1 MHHKIIS
8 FIFAAF
14 AILLIVGVAAVVVRN
29 KNSNSFAEI
38 GKLDPLILFHI
49 PPIHAGL
56 VWKEA
61 SDNPKLLFFTRH
73 TEMRG
78 TDIVRVEDKGID
90 KEQTLIGDLIAD
102 ANIFP
107 FLVDRSLNDRGKT
120 FNETLRASFKNF
132 VNGGF
137 LMPQGPTQSIP
148 TRILSDLKREN
159 TQLFDLSHPDAFKN
173 AGKHDVALHTENDH
187 LLNAVAFEDA
197 GFSRGLNYNIYCSG
211 HAMLADGRMFIAG
224 GHDMAR
230 ANGIKKT
237 NIFDPESE
245 RWLDRNLSCAKAG
258 WENDRFGK
266 NLLSQNPKATHFG
279 QCNVLDRESR
289 DPSHSSD
296 MKYERWYPTAI
307 TLPDGK
313 VLIVGGHDQNEKVG
327 PNPDTNDA
335 AFTATK
341 IIQAV
346 PEIYDPQTDT
356 TIALENARK
365 VFPEYARA
373 HVVQTG
379 PGENDWKVCMID
391 GNPADPSEASPVPS
405 ETAKMGD
412 DIHHHGPNSGATF
425 CLDVL
430 GALADPDREVPA
442 EKYWEFID
450 EAQIAHGYG
459 STADLLK
466 IASNGST
473 EYHKVAIF
481 GGLDKD
487 EVASQIVEMIN
498 YTDDKPKWGRQ
509 DDLLKAASSN
519 AATPLPNGQVFI
531 VGGRG
536 DRGKTYEKL
545 TFTYQM
551 FNPDTGHIKELVT
564 TTVPRGEHSN
574 ALLMP
579 DATVLVMG
587 GNRSDAVPKGD
598 KVFPQG
604 DPDLGVNTARIYKPS
619 YLFNKDGSPAH
630 RPVIADAPRTIFYG
644 TIFDLKMS
652 QKEPLEVEKVVIIRT
667 GINTHALSTDI
678 RYVQIPFYIENNGDV
693 KVKAPK
699 TSVQAMPGDYML
711 FVVDNKGVPSK
722 AAHVRLGFG
731 TPAFS
736 R

>member
-1 MHHKIIS
+1 MRNKTIS
-8 FIFAAF
+8 FTLLAFAA
-14 AILLIVGVAAVVVRN
+14 LLIAGMAAVVALS
-29 KNSNSFAEI
+29 KNSNSFAEV
-38 GKLDPLILFHI
+38 GKLDPLIAFHI
-49 PPIHAGL
+49 PPLHAGL
-56 VWKEA
+56 VWKQE
-61 SDNPKLLFFTRH
+61 SESPKLLFFARH

-78 TDIVRVEDKGID
+78 TDIVRIEDEGID
-90 KEQTLIGDLIAD
+90 KEQTLIGDLIRD
-102 ANIFP
+102 PNIFP
-107 FLVDRSLNDRGKT
+107 FLVDRSLDDGSKT
-120 FNETLRASFKNF
+120 FNETLRASFKNL

-137 LMPQGPTQSIP
+137 LMQQGPTQSIP

-159 TQLFDLSHPDAFKN
+159 TQLFDPSHPDAFKN
-173 AGKHDVALHTENDH
+173 ADKHDVALHTENDH
-187 LLNAVAFEDA
+187 LLNAAAFEDA

-211 HAMLADGRMFIAG
+211 HAMLADGRLFIAG
-224 GHDMAR
+224 GHDMAQ
-230 ANGIKKT
+230 ANGVKKT

-245 RWLDRNLSCAKAG
+245 KWLDRDLPCAKAE

-266 NLLSQNPKATHFG
+266 NLFSQNPKATHFT
-279 QCNVLDRESR
+279 QCNVVDKESR

-335 AFTATK
+335 AFIATR

-346 PEIYDPQTDT
+346 PEIYDPKTDT

-365 VFPEYARA
+365 VFPEYAQA

-379 PGENDWKVCMID
+379 PKENDWKVCMID

-405 ETAKMGD
+405 ETAKMED

-442 EKYWEFID
+442 ENHWEFLD
-450 EAQIAHGYG
+450 EAQTAHGSG

-481 GGLDKD
+481 GGADKD
-487 EVASQIVEMIN
+487 EMASQIVEMIN
-498 YTDDKPKWGRQ
+498 YTDDKPKWKRQ

-519 AATPLPNGQVFI
+519 TAIPLPNGQVLI

-536 DRGKTYEKL
+536 DRRKTYEKL
-545 TFTYQM
+545 TFAYQM

-574 ALLMP
+574 AFLMP

-587 GNRSDAVPKGD
+587 GNRTDAVPKGD
-598 KVFPQG
+598 KVFPRG
-604 DPDLGVNTARIYKPS
+604 DPDLGVNTARIYKPP

-630 RPVIADAPRTIFYG
+630 RPVIADAPHTIFYG

-652 QKEPLEVEKVVIIRT
+652 KKESLEVEKIVIIRT

-678 RYVQIPFYIENNGDV
+678 RYVQIPFYVENNGDV

-722 AAHVRLGFG
+722 AAHVRLGY
-731 TPAFS
+731 
-736 R
+736 

>member
-1 MHHKIIS
+1 MQAKT
-8 FIFAAF
+8 IFLAVTAF
-14 AILLIVGVAAVVVRN
+14 AVLAIAALSVLSALE
-29 KNSNSFAEI
+29 KKSTHLAEV
-38 GKLDPLILFHI
+38 GKLDPLIAFHI
-49 PPIHAGL
+49 TPLHAGL
-56 VWKEA
+56 VWKLEA
-61 SDNPKLLFFTRH
+61 ESPELLFFARH

-78 TDIVRVEDKGID
+78 TDIVRVEDHGVD
-90 KEQTLIGDLIAD
+90 NEQTLIGDLILD

-107 FLVDRSLNDRGKT
+107 FLIDRSLNDGEKT
-120 FNETLRASFKNF
+120 FNETLRASFKNL

-137 LMPQGPTQSIP
+137 LIQQGPTQSIP

-173 AGKHDVALHTENDH
+173 DDKHDVAIHTENDH

-197 GFSRGLNYNIYCSG
+197 GFSHGLNYNIYCSG

-224 GHDMAR
+224 GHDMAQ

-237 NIFDPESE
+237 NIFDSENE
-245 RWLDRNLSCAKAG
+245 RWLDRNLSCTKAE

-266 NLLSQNPKATHFG
+266 NLLSQNPKATQFG
-279 QCNVLDRESR
+279 QCNVLDKESR

-335 AFTATK
+335 AFIATR

-346 PEIYDPQTDT
+346 PEVYDPKTDT

-365 VFPEYARA
+365 VFPEYAQA

-412 DIHHHGPNSGATF
+412 DIHRHGPNSGATF

-442 EKYWEFID
+442 ENYWEFLD
-450 EAQIAHGYG
+450 GAQIAHGSG

-481 GGLDKD
+481 GGKDKD
-487 EVASQIVEMIN
+487 EAASQIVEMIN
-498 YTDDKPKWGRQ
+498 YADEKPKWKRQ
-509 DDLLKAASSN
+509 DDLLRAAFSN
-519 AATPLPNGQVFI
+519 TATPLPNGQVLI

-536 DRGKTYEKL
+536 DRRKTYEKL
-545 TFTYQM
+545 TFAYQM
-551 FNPDTGHIKELVT
+551 FDPETGSIRELVA

-579 DATVLVMG
+579 DATVFIMG
-587 GNRSDAVPKGD
+587 GNRTDAVPKGD
-598 KVFPQG
+598 KVFPRG
-604 DPDLGVNTARIYKPS
+604 DPDLGVNTARIYHPP
-619 YLFNKDGSPAH
+619 YLFNPDGSLAE
-630 RPVIADAPRTIFYG
+630 RPVITDAPRTVSYG
-644 TIFDLKMS
+644 TAFGLTVAFAEDREI
-652 QKEPLEVEKVVIIRT
+652 EKVVIIRT
-667 GINTHALSTDI
+667 GMNTHALSTDV
-678 RYVQIPFYIENNGDV
+678 RLVQVPFSVESAGRL

-699 TSVQAMPGDYML
+699 TPIQAIPGDYML
-711 FVVDNKGVPSK
+711 FVVNNKGVPSK
-722 AAHVRLGFG
+722 AAHVRLGN
-731 TPAFS
+731 
-736 R
+736 